1 MTEHA
6 EGIDLRLAEA
16 VSSEVYAQV
25 RTRIFRQLLESF
37 IFERVAPVESIQ
49 MREETLFILHGRDEG
64 GLPVTYNCRGGRRL
78 TFGRVRLNAAPVQRI
93 SREGKRDAV
102 CLRRFLR
109 EVAAGAGADPAK
121 LSSFAEELE
130 RTLLHDAI
138 AQYERQREGHA
149 MEGSYDELETMA
161 MDGHPYHP
169 SYKSRIGFSPE
180 DQLAYGPE
188 FGPLLRPVW
197 IAVRLK
203 DAAFGIAAGES
214 FEALWRSELGAERL
228 AEFEAPLAGR
238 GLTLAEV
245 ALLPVHPWQWR
256 NAVIPRMQEEL
267 REGRIIPLG
276 PGGDLYRPQQSIR
289 TLHNAS
295 RPAKPSVK
303 LAMTLLNTS
312 AYRHIEPYYAKVA
325 PAISEWLQRTVDRD
339 PYLRDD
345 AEVVLLREFAG
356 VGYEPKETRE
366 GGQGP
371 NGGSMASEGML
382 ACIWRDALGGHLRV
396 DESGA
401 PFHALSAYDP
411 IAGRLFIAPWLAK
424 HGAER
429 WLRALFERC
438 VLPVAHLALAHGI
451 GLESHAQ
458 NMALIHRDG
467 WPVRVA
473 LKDFHED
480 AMFYRPL
487 LSADDAPDFE
497 AIHPA
502 FGEGAWFEQREAAP
516 IRYLLLGAL
525 YGINLGEL
533 AMVLADHGVV
543 REARF
548 WQIAAETLSDHIERH
563 PELRP
568 RLALLDPFA
577 ETTRLEQLT
586 KKRLFRAEPGTLM
599 HEVANPL
606 HAAMQEIRSAER
618 QARNREDLG

>member
-16 VSSEVYAQV
+16 VNSEVYAQV

-37 IFERVAPVESIQ
+37 IFERIAPVESIQ
-49 MREETLFILHGRDEG
+49 LREETLFILHGRDEAG
-64 GLPVTYNCRGGRRL
+64 MPVTYNCRGERRP
-78 TFGRVRLNAAPVQRI
+78 TFGRVRLNASPLQRI
-93 SREGKRDAV
+93 SREGKREAV

-121 LSSFAEELE
+121 LGAFAEELE

-138 AQYERQREGHA
+138 AQYERLRAEQT
-149 MEGSYDELETMA
+149 MEGSYDELETAA

-197 IAVRLK
+197 IAVRRA
-203 DAAFGIAAGES
+203 DAAFAIGDGES
-214 FEALWRSELGAERL
+214 FEALWRSELGEERL
-228 AEFEAPLAGR
+228 AAFEATLAGK
-238 GLTLAEV
+238 GLALADV

-267 REGRIIPLG
+267 RDGRIIPLG

-295 RPAKPSVK
+295 SPAKPSVK
-303 LAMTLLNTS
+303 MAMTLLNTS

-339 PYLRDD
+339 PYLRDE
-345 AEVVLLREFAG
+345 AEVILLREFAG
-356 VGYEPKETRE
+356 IGYEPKAAKD
-366 GGQGP
+366 
-371 NGGSMASEGML
+371 GGSSPSGRDAAAEGML
-382 ACIWRDALGGHLRV
+382 ACIWRDSLAGYLRAG
-396 DESGA
+396 ESGA
-401 PFHALSAYDP
+401 PFHALSAFDP
-411 IAGRLFIAPWLAK
+411 VAGRLFIAPWLER

-458 NMALIHRDG
+458 NMALVHRDG
-467 WPVRVA
+467 WPSRVA

-502 FGEGAWFEQREAAP
+502 FGEGVWFEQREAAP

-533 AMVLADHGVV
+533 AMVLADHGVLT
-543 REARF
+543 EARF
-548 WQIAAETLSDHIERH
+548 WTLAAETMDDHIRRH
-563 PELRP
+563 PELGP

-599 HEVANPL
+599 HEVSNPL
-606 HAAMQEIRSAER
+606 HAAVQAIRDG
-618 QARNREDLG
+618 ARAGVT

>member
-1 MTEHA
+1 MTEQA
-6 EGIDLRLAEA
+6 VGIDLRLAEA
-16 VSSEVYAQV
+16 VNSEVYAQV

-37 IFERVAPVESIQ
+37 IFERIAPVESIQ
-49 MREETLFILHGRDEG
+49 LREETLFILHGRDER
-64 GLPVTYNCRGGRRL
+64 GLPVTYNCRGERRP
-78 TFGRVRLNAAPVQRI
+78 TFGRVRLSASPVQRI
-93 SREGKRDAV
+93 SREGKREAV

-121 LSSFAEELE
+121 LASFAEELE

-138 AQYERQREGHA
+138 AQYERLRAGRP
-149 MEGSYDELETMA
+149 MEGSCDELETAA

-188 FGPLLRPVW
+188 FGPLLRPMWV
-197 IAVRLK
+197 AVRRE
-203 DAAFGIAAGES
+203 DAAAAITEGES

-228 AEFEAPLAGR
+228 ADFESELGGR
-238 GLTLAEV
+238 GLALADV

-276 PGGDLYRPQQSIR
+276 PGGNLYRPQQSIR

-295 RPAKPSVK
+295 SPAKPSVK

-325 PAISEWLQRTVDRD
+325 PSISDWLQRTVDRD

-345 AEVVLLREFAG
+345 ADVILLREFAG
-356 VGYEPKETRE
+356 IGYEPQEPGP
-366 GGQGP
+366 GGQAAG
-371 NGGSMASEGML
+371 GGSAAAEGML
-382 ACIWRDALGGHLRV
+382 ACIWRESLASRLRAG
-396 DESGA
+396 ESGA

-411 IAGRLFIAPWLAK
+411 VAGRLFIAPWLER

-429 WLRALFERC
+429 WLRALLKRC

-458 NMALIHRDG
+458 NMALVHRDG
-467 WPVRVA
+467 WPERVA

-502 FGEGAWFEQREAAP
+502 FAEGVWFEQQEAAP

-533 AMVLADHGVV
+533 AMTLADHGMLA
-543 REARF
+543 ESRF
-548 WQIAAETLSDHIERH
+548 WAIAAEVLSEHIERH
-563 PELRP
+563 PELAP
-568 RLALLDPFA
+568 RLALLDPFN

-599 HEVANPL
+599 HEVGNPL
-606 HAAMQEIRSAER
+606 HAAMQAFRSAEE
-618 QARNREDLG
+618 AGVT